1 MARIVPDGW
10 REISATG
17 AARREIETLATLERG
32 LPDSYT
38 VYHAVHWTNVE
49 HGFSVYGDIDFA
61 IVNAAGDLLLIE
73 QLSGFLE
80 ETPEGLCKKYPSH
93 STNVPVQIARQLAV
107 LRTRLARRPHLDA
120 IRVEYL
126 LYCPDYTVRHP
137 ETAGLSS
144 ERIVDATERDRLC
157 SVIQLS
163 LPQAPATP
171 AAPAVRRFLDDI
183 IQLEPDA
190 NALVGQA
197 RALVTRISGGL
208 AQWARR
214 LEFEPFRL
222 RVVGTAGSGK
232 TQLAHAEYRAALDAG
247 RRPLYVCFNRPL
259 ADHFNGIAPEGGL
272 ACTFHTLCDKVLH
285 AAGQPVDFSGPNAFD
300 NLVGRAAREAVPDHL
315 RFDTIIVDE
324 GQDFS
329 DDWRD
334 QILRHARE
342 HARMIWLE
350 DPMQNL
356 YGKPAV
362 QLPGW
367 VTLRAQSNYRSP
379 RSIVKLLDRLVPD
392 DLHIEPRGPIA
403 AGGLDVLV
411 YENEAELLAHT
422 KKAISQCLAAGF
434 KRADI
439 AVVSFRGRDSSALL
453 GQAQLGPHSMRTF
466 TGRYDLFGKP
476 EFSAGEVLMESV
488 YRFKGQAAPAVVFT
502 EIDFDQLDERA
513 ARKLFVGATRAMLR
527 LELVVSRHAMEH
539 GLQAVLEDGR

>member
-10 REISATG
+10 REVSATG
-17 AARREIETLATLERG
+17 AARREIETLAVLERG

-49 HGFSVYGDIDFA
+49 RGFSVYGDIDFA
-61 IVNAAGDLLLIE
+61 VVNAAGDLLLVE

-80 ETPEGLCKKYPSH
+80 ETPEGLFKKYPSH
-93 STNVPVQIARQLAV
+93 STNVPVQIGRQLAV
-107 LRTRLARRPHLDA
+107 LRGRLARRPHLDA
-120 IRVEYL
+120 VRVEYL

-137 ETAGLSS
+137 ETAGLAA
-144 ERIVDATERDRLC
+144 ERIVDASERDRLC
-157 SVIQLS
+157 AVIQLA
-163 LPQAPATP
+163 LPQAAATP
-171 AAPAVRRFLDDI
+171 AAAPVKRFLDDI

-190 NALVGQA
+190 NALIGQA
-197 RALVTRISGGL
+197 RAMVTRISGGL
-208 AQWARR
+208 AHWARR

-232 TQLAHAEYRAALDAG
+232 TQLSQAEFRAAIDAG

-259 ADHFNGIAPEGGL
+259 ADHFNSIAPEGGL

-285 AAGQPVDFSGPNAFD
+285 AAGQPVDFTGPDAFAT
-300 NLVGRAAREAVPDHL
+300 LVARAAREQVPDSL

-324 GQDFS
+324 GQDFT
-329 DDWRD
+329 DEWRD
-334 QILRHARE
+334 QVLRHARP

-356 YGKPAV
+356 YGKPPV
-362 QLPGW
+362 HLPGW
-367 VTLRAQSNYRSP
+367 VALRADRNYRSP
-379 RSIVKLLDRLVPD
+379 RSIIKLLNRLVPD
-392 DLHIEPRGPIA
+392 AQRIEARGPIA
-403 AGGLDVLV
+403 AGGLHVQV
-411 YENEAELLAHT
+411 YGNEAELLAQT

-434 KRADI
+434 QRSDI

-453 GQAQLGPHSMRTF
+453 SQPQLGPHAMRTF

-476 EFSAGEVLMESV
+476 EFSAGEVLMDSV

-502 EIDFDQLDERA
+502 EVDFDQLDERT

-527 LELVVSRHAMEH
+527 LELVVSQHAMEH
-539 GLQAVLEDGR
+539 GLGALLQDAA